1 MLPDYLSPFLAES
14 GLRVTNPA
22 THECIATVAIQS
34 AELIED
40 AICAADVA
48 GRNWSARTAKERAK
62 VLRSWHDLMLEE
74 MENLAMICTLE
85 CGKPLTESRGEVAYA
100 ASFIE
105 WFAEEGKRAYGE
117 TIPSFA
123 NGKRILTIKQPV
135 GVCAAITPWN
145 FPLAM
150 ITRKVAPALA
160 AGCSI
165 LLKPAEV
172 TPLSALALEALAIRA
187 GLPEGLF
194 KVICTDDPINVGKQ
208 FCGNAVIRKLSF
220 TGSTAVGKLMLAQ
233 CASTIKRV
241 SMELGGNAPFIIFDD
256 ADVDAAVDGF
266 MLSKFRNAGQTC
278 VCANR
283 LLVQD
288 GIHDVVVQKL
298 TERLRAL
305 RVGLGTDDV
314 EIGPL
319 INQQAVDKVRDIVAD
334 AVKSGALLL
343 EGGATHP
350 VGTNF
355 FQPTILDNVIPSME
369 IARTEIFGPV
379 IPIIRFQSEADAISI
394 SNDTPYGLAAYF
406 YARDLGRV
414 WRVMESLEY
423 GMVAVNEGALS
434 SELAPFGG
442 IKQSGL
448 GREGSRHGLDEYLE
462 IKYALIGGLSR

>member
-1 MLPDYLSPFLAES
+1 
-14 GLRVTNPA
+14 
-22 THECIATVAIQS
+22 
-34 AELIED
+34 
-40 AICAADVA
+40 
-48 GRNWSARTAKERAK
+48 
-62 VLRSWHDLMLEE
+62 
-74 MENLAMICTLE
+74 
-85 CGKPLTESRGEVAYA
+85 
-100 ASFIE
+100 
-105 WFAEEGKRAYGE
+105 
-117 TIPSFA
+117 
-123 NGKRILTIKQPV
+123 
-135 GVCAAITPWN
+135 
-145 FPLAM
+145 
-150 ITRKVAPALA
+150 
-160 AGCSI
+160 
-165 LLKPAEV
+165 
-172 TPLSALALEALAIRA
+172 
-187 GLPEGLF
+187 
-194 KVICTDDPINVGKQ
+194 
-208 FCGNAVIRKLSF
+208 
-220 TGSTAVGKLMLAQ
+220 
-233 CASTIKRV
+233 
-241 SMELGGNAPFIIFDD
+241 
-256 ADVDAAVDGF
+256 

-314 EIGPL
+314 GIGPL

-448 GREGSRHGLDEYLE
+448 GREGSLHGLDEYLE